1 MLKLISRIEADMLI
15 GSWKSYDRA
24 AVYGAINLIV
34 ILLVFLAATNPV
46 AVFSQTN
53 EAQESNSEIAEEE
66 GGDQVEFGSEEDDAY
81 PHLELLT
88 EALMHIRKHYV
99 DEKTYKEIVYGA
111 LHGMMS
117 SLDSHSSFLEKKQ
130 YKAVREGTSGAFS
143 GIGIHIGIRDGY
155 LTIIAPIEDTPAFRA
170 GLQAGDRIVEI
181 DGIKTAGVK
190 LGQAVKK
197 LRGKKGTDVSITVL
211 GIGNKENRDVTIT
224 RDDIKVPSV
233 KGAAIIRDGV
243 GYVRITQFAQPTAEL
258 LQAEIDTLLG
268 EGMEALV
275 LDLRNNPGGLLRS
288 AMEITEMFL
297 DKNEVIVTTRGRE
310 EKKDAII
317 TKALRDSP
325 LPDIPLAVLVNGGS
339 ASASEIVAGAL
350 QDHGKAVLVGSKTFG
365 KGSVQ
370 SVIPLRDDD
379 EMAVRL
385 TIAYYYTPNG
395 RLIHD
400 KGLDPEI
407 SVEISP
413 KEWRRAMMRRVQV
426 EEPAL
431 YSDEER
437 ESYADAVD
445 TQLER
450 AVDMLQAVKVFK

>member
-1 MLKLISRIEADMLI
+1 MLF
-15 GSWKSYDRA
+15 GYWKSYGQT
-24 AVYGAINLIV
+24 GAHGTTTSFMA
-34 ILLVFLAATNPV
+34 LLVLFAATNPISIF
-46 AVFSQTN
+46 AQADG
-53 EAQESNSEIAEEE
+53 AQEFNSEVVQEEDDE
-66 GGDQVEFGSEEDDAY
+66 DEVKFGSEEDEAY

-88 EALMHIRKHYV
+88 EALIHIRKHYV
-99 DEKTYKEIVYGA
+99 EEKTYKEITYGA

-130 YKAVREGTSGAFS
+130 YKAIREDTSGKFS

-155 LTIIAPIEDTPAFRA
+155 LTIIAPIEDTPGFRA

-181 DGIKTAGVK
+181 GGVKTTGIKLNEAI
-190 LGQAVKK
+190 KK
-197 LRGKKGTDVSITVL
+197 LRGEKGTDVSITVQ
-211 GIGNKENRDVTIT
+211 GIGDKERRDVTIT
-224 RDDIKVPSV
+224 RDDITVPSV
-233 KGAAIIRDGV
+233 KGAKIIRDGV

-258 LQAEIDTLLG
+258 LQTELENLLD

-288 AMEITEMFL
+288 AIEITELFL

-310 EKKDAII
+310 AKNDEIV
-317 TKALRDSP
+317 TKALRDAT
-325 LPDIPLAVLVNGGS
+325 LGDIPLAVLVNGGS

-370 SVIPLRDDD
+370 SVIPISDDD
-379 EMAVRL
+379 GMAVRL

-400 KGLDPEI
+400 KGLDPKI
-407 SVEISP
+407 VVDITP
-413 KEWRRAMMRRVQV
+413 AVWRRAMVRRVQ
-426 EEPAL
+426 EEQPSL

-437 ESYADAVD
+437 ASYADAID
-445 TQLER
+445 PQLQR
-450 AVDMLQAVKVFK
+450 AVDMLQAVKVFN